1 MSVLSNTK
9 RLYDSIEIK
18 TKKYRIIGIN
28 ESDIIKYNEIKEFI
42 CFDDAKHYIINY
54 LNCSLKYI
62 INEV

>member
-18 TKKYRIIGIN
+18 TKKYRITGIN
-28 ESDIIKYNEIKEFI
+28 DSNIIKYNKIKEFI

-54 LNCSLKYI
+54 LDCSLKYTVR
-62 INEV
+62 EV